1 MHRLQMLHAC
11 KDQTGTGSLPHG
23 DVVMFA
29 DDKDLSFKILELAR
43 MYGWNGDYH
52 EVMNFVKWVF
62 EQYGVELPPKDQLE
76 PR

>member
-1 MHRLQMLHAC
+1 
-11 KDQTGTGSLPHG
+11 
-23 DVVMFA
+23 MFA
-29 DDKDLSFKILELAR
+29 GDKDLSFKILELAR
-43 MYGWNGDYH
+43 LYGWNGDYH